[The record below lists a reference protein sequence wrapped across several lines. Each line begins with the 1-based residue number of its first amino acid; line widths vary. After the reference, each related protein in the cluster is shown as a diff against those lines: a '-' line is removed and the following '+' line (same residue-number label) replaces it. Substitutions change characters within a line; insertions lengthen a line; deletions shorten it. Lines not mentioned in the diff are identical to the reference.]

1 MSAEVRAIAH
11 LVERMLAADG
21 PLPARCEEQR
31 TLARTVAAALDAP
44 PRDGALVTLTQ
55 AATGTGKTIALLA
68 PIMGLAALQK
78 HRGVGADRATLSTFT
93 NYLARQILDD
103 DAPKVNAAL
112 QALGYPTVSIAARV
126 GRRQFIDHDRVE
138 RAVREARDANALEA
152 LAAFA
157 AFDTFAEAEDH
168 GVFVPAGLAQDDLCL
183 TPRSSRTAS
192 AAFTK
197 QKQEA
202 AAADVVLTNHALAL
216 ADCRFRGGVLG
227 TGDTVATVV
236 FDEAD
241 ALPDVARSLADER
254 IGLGLLADVAAAAGA
269 DAEDTC
275 HELTRLCADE
285 TARGHRLLDHCAHKD
300 RILALVSGVQAA
312 LHAADTADDDTR
324 EEATLLHARL
334 QNFLDSAAGGKAI
347 AALAAG
353 VPPALAVVHPEPVRL
368 LRHVFETTRAAFFV
382 SATLAAPA
390 HDPHP
395 NDLLRAFGIAPGMRT
410 PARINYAGW
419 SDLQPKT
426 YGRMQFRFADRAVPG
441 PFASGDDESRES
453 DPRHLACVAGAIE
466 EARKTGR
473 VLVLCTSYTLA
484 GELGKRVPDAR
495 VHVKGRRLGSDLDA
509 FRADPRGVLLTPAA
523 WAGISLPG
531 LVDHVVI
538 PRIPFAPPSVE
549 AEAKQDFLSRLGL
562 DRSKIKGLLAGDRM
576 AAARRK
582 LAQGIGR
589 GLRGPDERCTVWLL
603 DPRFPLPRAMTRTI
617 GGPGQGKAVNRLVFI
632 NCIPPRFRNGRN
644 PAIDQG
650 EIWPLRETAQFE
662 NSAAVD

>member
-44 PRDGALVTLTQ
+44 PQDGAWVTLTQ

-78 HRGVGADRATLSTFT
+78 HRGVGAERATLSTFT

-112 QALGYPTVSIAARV
+112 QALGYPPVSIAARV
-126 GRRQFIDHDRVE
+126 GLRQFIDHGRVE
-138 RAVREARDANALEA
+138 RAAREARDANALEA
-152 LAAFA
+152 LA

-183 TPRSSRTAS
+183 TPRSGRTAS
-192 AAFTK
+192 AAFTA
-197 QKQEA
+197 QKQA
-202 AAADVVLTNHALAL
+202 AEAADVVLTNHALAL
-216 ADCRFRGGVLG
+216 TDCRFRGGVLG
-227 TGDTVATVV
+227 TGDTVSTVV

-254 IGLGLLADVAAAAGA
+254 IGLGLLADVAAAADVDA
-269 DAEDTC
+269 DDACD
-275 HELTRLCADE
+275 ELTRVCVDE

-300 RILALVSGVQAA
+300 RILALVNDVQEA
-312 LHAADTADDDTR
+312 LHAPDPADDDTR
-324 EEATLLHARL
+324 EEAALLQARL
-334 QNFLDSAAGGKAI
+334 QNFLDSAASGKAV

-368 LRHVFETTRAAFFV
+368 LRHVFEKTRAAFFV

-426 YGRMQFRFADRAVPG
+426 YGRMEFRFADRATPG
-441 PFASGDDESRES
+441 PFASGDDESHES
-453 DPRHLACVAGAIE
+453 DPRHLAAVAGAIE
-466 EARKTGR
+466 EARLTGR
-473 VLVLCTSYTLA
+473 VLVLCTSYLLA
-484 GELGKRVPDAR
+484 GELGHLVPDAR
-495 VHVKGRRLGSDLDA
+495 VHVQGHRLRSYLDD

-538 PRIPFAPPSVE
+538 PRIPFPPPSVE
-549 AEAKQDFLSRLGL
+549 AEAKRDFLSRLGF
-562 DRSKIKGLLAGDRM
+562 DPAKIEGLLAGDHM

-582 LAQGIGR
+582 LTQGIGR

-603 DPRFPLPRAMTRTI
+603 DPRFPLPRSMTRTI
-617 GGPGQGKAVNRLVFI
+617 GGPGQGNAVSHLPFI

-650 EIWPLRETAQFE
+650 RIWPG
-662 NSAAVD
+662 

>member
-11 LVERMLAADG
+11 LVERLLAADG
-21 PLPARCEEQR
+21 PLPARCKEQR
-31 TLARTVAAALDAP
+31 TLTGTVAAALDAP
-44 PRDGALVTLTQ
+44 PQDGALVTLTQ

-112 QALGYPTVSIAARV
+112 QALGYPTVSIAPRV

-152 LAAFA
+152 LAAF
-157 AFDTFAEAEDH
+157 DTFAEAEDH
-168 GVFVPAGLAQDDLCL
+168 GVFVPAGLVQDDLCL
-183 TPRSSRTAS
+183 TPRSSRTVS
-192 AAFTK
+192 AAFTA
-197 QKQEA
+197 QKQA
-202 AAADVVLTNHALAL
+202 AEAADVVLTNHALAL
-216 ADCRFRGGVLG
+216 TDCRFRGGVLG
-227 TGDTVATVV
+227 TGDTVSTVV

-254 IGLGLLADVAAAAGA
+254 IGLGLLADVISAAGA
-269 DAEDTC
+269 DADDAC
-275 HELTRLCADE
+275 HELTRVCVDE

-312 LHAADTADDDTR
+312 LHAADPADDTR
-324 EEATLLHARL
+324 EEAALLHARL
-334 QNFLDSAAGGKAI
+334 QNFLDSAASGKAV
-347 AALAAG
+347 AALTAG

-368 LRHVFETTRAAFFV
+368 LRHVFEKTRTAFFV

-395 NDLLRAFGIAPGMRT
+395 NDLLRAFGIAPGMQT

-426 YGRMQFRFADRAVPG
+426 YGRMEFRFADRTTSG
-441 PFASGDDESRES
+441 PFASGDDEGRAS
-453 DPRHLACVAGAIE
+453 DPGHLAYVAGAIE
-466 EARKTGR
+466 EARHTGR

-484 GELGKRVPDAR
+484 DELGKLLPDAR
-495 VHVKGRRLGSDLDA
+495 VHVKGHRLRSYLDD

-582 LAQGIGR
+582 LTQGIGR
-589 GLRGPDERCTVWLL
+589 GLRGPHERCTVWLL
-603 DPRFPLPRAMTRTI
+603 DPRFPLPRSMTRTI
-617 GGPGQGKAVNRLVFI
+617 GGPGQGKAKNYLPFI

-650 EIWPLRETAQFE
+650 RIWPH
-662 NSAAVD
+662 

>member
-11 LVERMLAADG
+11 LVERMLATDG

-31 TLARTVAAALDAP
+31 TLAGTVATALDAP
-44 PRDGALVTLTQ
+44 PQDGALVTLTQ

-112 QALGYPTVSIAARV
+112 QALGYPTVSIAPRV

-138 RAVREARDANALEA
+138 RAGREARAANALEA
-152 LAAFA
+152 LA

-168 GVFVPAGLAQDDLCL
+168 GVFVPAGLVQDDLCL
-183 TPRSSRTAS
+183 TPRSSRTVS
-192 AAFTK
+192 AAFTA
-197 QKQEA
+197 QKQA
-202 AAADVVLTNHALAL
+202 AEAADVVLTNHALAL
-216 ADCRFRGGVLG
+216 TDCRFRGGVLG
-227 TGDTVATVV
+227 TGDTVSTAV

-254 IGLGLLADVAAAAGA
+254 IGLGLLADVISAAGA
-269 DAEDTC
+269 DADDAC
-275 HELTRLCADE
+275 HELTRVCVDE
-285 TARGHRLLDHCAHKD
+285 TARGNRLLDHCTHKD

-312 LHAADTADDDTR
+312 LHATDPADDDTR
-324 EEATLLHARL
+324 EEAALLHARL
-334 QNFLDSAAGGKAI
+334 QNFLDSAASGKAV

-368 LRHVFETTRAAFFV
+368 LRHVFEKTRAAFFV

-419 SDLQPKT
+419 RDLQPKT
-426 YGRMQFRFADRAVPG
+426 YGRMEFRFADRTTPG
-441 PFASGDDESRES
+441 PFASGDDESRAS
-453 DPRHLACVAGAIE
+453 DPQHLAYVAGAIE
-466 EARKTGR
+466 EARHTGR

-484 GELGKRVPDAR
+484 DEIGHLAPDAR
-495 VHVKGRRLGSDLDA
+495 VHVKGHRLRSYLDD
-509 FRADPRGVLLTPAA
+509 FRTDPHGVLLTPAA

-576 AAARRK
+576 AAARRR
-582 LAQGIGR
+582 LTQGIGR

-603 DPRFPLPRAMTRTI
+603 DPRFPLPRSMTRTI
-617 GGPGQGKAVNRLVFI
+617 GGPGQGNAKNYLPFI

-650 EIWPLRETAQFE
+650 RIWPH
-662 NSAAVD
+662 